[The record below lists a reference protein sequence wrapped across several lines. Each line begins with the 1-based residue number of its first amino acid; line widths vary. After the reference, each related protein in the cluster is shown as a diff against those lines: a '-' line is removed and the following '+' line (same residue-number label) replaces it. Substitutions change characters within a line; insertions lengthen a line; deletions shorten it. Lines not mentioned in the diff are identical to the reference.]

1 MDKVV
6 KLESKPLTAP
16 WVCTRLQSRCVRA
29 GVSKASPLT
38 PALKD
43 FIDRA
48 IVPVL
53 VKRYLALADR
63 EDELAERA
71 SDEGNS
77 VSYTAAP
84 GPREGK

>member
-1 MDKVV
+1 MDNVV
-6 KLESKPLTAP
+6 KFESKPRTAP
-16 WVCTRLQSRCVRA
+16 GVCTRLQSRPVRA

-53 VKRYLALADR
+53 VKRYLALADH
-63 EDELAERA
+63 ENELAERA

-77 VSYTAAP
+77 VSCMAAP
-84 GPREGK
+84 GLREGK

>member
-1 MDKVV
+1 LDKVV

-16 WVCTRLQSRCVRA
+16 GSCTRLQSRRVRA
-29 GVSKASPLT
+29 GLSKASPLT

-53 VKRYLALADR
+53 VKRYLALANR
-63 EDELAERA
+63 ENELAEQA

-84 GPREGK
+84 GLWEGK

>member
-6 KLESKPLTAP
+6 NLELKPPTAP

-63 EDELAERA
+63 ENELAERA

>member
-1 MDKVV
+1 LDKVV
-6 KLESKPLTAP
+6 KLESKPPTAP

-63 EDELAERA
+63 ENELAERA